1 VSKDIFNF
9 DRSSLNL
16 LQLSTIAGLCTILR
30 VVYPCPT
37 SEDFVPQ
44 YRIIAGMAMWTE
56 VKNGF
61 CFGHNVVFVL
71 HEKKVSGFCW
81 VSKIFLD
88 FFPVAVRR
96 CLVFAPT
103 APAVVATR
111 QRLKV
116 KIFQRSGL
124 IFLEVGENYLS
135 SNFRLENVAVLCLH
149 ARVFEV
155 RGADLVQAES
165 TFFLVDGF
173 RIIAGFNFRD
183 SVEKS
188 VEIGSLDRERDE

>member
-1 VSKDIFNF
+1 
-9 DRSSLNL
+9 L
-16 LQLSTIAGLCTILR
+16 
-30 VVYPCPT
+30 
-37 SEDFVPQ
+37 
-44 YRIIAGMAMWTE
+44 
-56 VKNGF
+56 
-61 CFGHNVVFVL
+61 
-71 HEKKVSGFCW
+71 W

-96 CLVFAPT
+96 CLVLAPT
-103 APAVVATR
+103 TAAVVATR
-111 QRLKV
+111 QSLEVKV
-116 KIFQRSGL
+116 FQRSRFVL
-124 IFLEVGENYLS
+124 LEVGENHLS
-135 SNFRLENVAVLCLH
+135 CNFRLENVAVFCLH

-155 RGADLVQAES
+155 RRTDLIQAES